1 MLVHAVVSVI
11 VPAVVWAAI
20 GLVALLLWG
29 FAVSGWRDART
40 PPMPHDPARFFRLM
54 SDSWGEPPVN
64 VARWMSTSG
73 GSTVTSAKGVQ
84 VAEVLAVLSLSRFLC
99 KSEVTITW
107 FISDR
112 KSAREDPNQRVQRHF
127 PPVRPRARF
136 TPSIT
141 GNITQPQIQQFHRR
155 VIIRKMPTILRD
167 LP

>member
-84 VAEVLAVLSLSRFLC
+84 VAEVLAVLDG
-99 KSEVTITW
+99 TA
-107 FISDR
+107 SDT
-112 KSAREDPNQRVQRHF
+112 SAACPSSCACGC
-127 PPVRPRARF
+127 PMAPR
-136 TPSIT
+136 
-141 GNITQPQIQQFHRR
+141 
-155 VIIRKMPTILRD
+155 
-167 LP
+167 